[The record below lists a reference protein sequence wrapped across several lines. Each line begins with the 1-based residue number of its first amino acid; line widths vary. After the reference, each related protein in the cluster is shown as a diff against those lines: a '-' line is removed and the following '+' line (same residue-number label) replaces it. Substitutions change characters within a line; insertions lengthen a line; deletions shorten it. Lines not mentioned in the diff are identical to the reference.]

1 MTTESSR
8 AGSRAGEVWT
18 SPFPSRTLPTSCA
31 APGSASPPPRLAEI
45 TPLADRAAAV
55 ARVTDLS
62 LAPPATGAPIGGGWV
77 ENQWEA
83 WYRLCWWWME
93 RMRTSP
99 VPLVEKMVLFWHN
112 HFVSG
117 QDKLYD
123 MGLLYTQNQLFRQ
136 HALGDYHALVQGM
149 AIDPAML
156 WYLDNAENVAGRE
169 QENFAREVMELF
181 TMGQGNYTEADVIT
195 MARAW
200 TGHNVSDD
208 RRSYQ
213 FRSSRHDTGL
223 KELFGGPPTN
233 WDGPATLTEIL
244 RGSRAVPASR
254 FITAKLFSYLA
265 YPVPVTDPLVATL
278 ADGFR
283 ANNLSILWLVREILG
298 SEAFW
303 SPAARYALVRN
314 PTEWFVAG
322 MEAVGLPPSVCHP
335 EWWMEG
341 TGPAALLPTERR
353 RLEAEQLLDLH
364 RVRVGPDRAGARTSA
379 GRPTT
384 PGSSPASRANRPRRS
399 PPQAFERFG
408 IVDPSPTT
416 RAALEAWVTR
426 AKAEGHSWSIAPNLV
441 LLLLASP
448 DFQLA

>member
-8 AGSRAGEVWT
+8 AGPRRWGGLDITVSVTDAAHLLR
-18 SPFPSRTLPTSCA
+18 RTGFGVTA
-31 APGSASPPPRLAEI
+31 ARLAEI

-77 ENQWEA
+77 EDQWEA
-83 WYRLCWWWME
+83 WYQLCWWWME

-213 FRSSRHDTGL
+213 FRSSRHDNGT
-223 KELFGGPPTN
+223 KVLFGGPPTN

-244 RGSRAVPASR
+244 RGQPRRPRVAVHHRQALLVPRLPGAGHRSPGGDARRRVPGQQPVDPVARASDPRRRRPSGARPPATRSCATPPSGSWPAWRPSGSRPASAIPSGGWR
-254 FITAKLFSYLA
+254 APGQQLF
-265 YPVPVTDPLVATL
+265 YPP
-278 ADGFR
+278 
-283 ANNLSILWLVREILG
+283 N
-298 SEAFW
+298 
-303 SPAARYALVRN
+303 
-314 PTEWFVAG
+314 VAG
-322 MEAVGLPPSVCHP
+322 WKQNSYWISTASGWARIGLGLLRPLAGQRRRGVRRHPEPVGRGDRHRRRSSASASSTPPPPPAPPSRH
-335 EWWMEG
+335 G
-341 TGPAALLPTERR
+341 
-353 RLEAEQLLDLH
+353 
-364 RVRVGPDRAGARTSA
+364 
-379 GRPTT
+379 
-384 PGSSPASRANRPRRS
+384 
-399 PPQAFERFG
+399 
-408 IVDPSPTT
+408 
-416 RAALEAWVTR
+416 
-426 AKAEGHSWSIAPNLV
+426 
-441 LLLLASP
+441 
-448 DFQLA
+448 

>member
-1 MTTESSR
+1 
-8 AGSRAGEVWT
+8 
-18 SPFPSRTLPTSCA
+18 
-31 APGSASPPPRLAEI
+31 
-45 TPLADRAAAV
+45 
-55 ARVTDLS
+55 
-62 LAPPATGAPIGGGWV
+62 
-77 ENQWEA
+77 
-83 WYRLCWWWME
+83 
-93 RMRTSP
+93 MRTSP

-208 RRSYQ
+208 GRRYQ
-213 FRSSRHDTGL
+213 FRSTRHDNGT
-223 KELFGGPPTN
+223 KVLFDGAPTN

-283 ANNLSILWLVREILG
+283 ANDLSILWLVREILR
-298 SEAFW
+298 SDAFW
-303 SPAARYALVRN
+303 SPTARYALVRN

-322 MEAVGLPPSVCHP
+322 MEALGLPPSQCHP

-341 TGPAALLPTERR
+341 TGQQLFYPPNVAG
-353 RLEAEQLLDLH
+353 LEAEQLLDLH
-364 RVRVGPDRAGARTSA
+364 RVGLGPLGLGLLRALAGQRRRRVRRDPEPD
-379 GRPTT
+379 GRPSIVTQGFEPLRDRRPLPHHPRRPRGVGHPGQGGGRQLVDPAEPRPAPAHVPRLPAGLRRCPDARPRLRGPPAAALRPGRRSTT
-384 PGSSPASRANRPRRS
+384 PVSAASPGAGSSRPPWPPPAPPPSAPPAGPRRPS
-399 PPQAFERFG
+399 PP
-408 IVDPSPTT
+408 PSLPPT
-416 RAALEAWVTR
+416 
-426 AKAEGHSWSIAPNLV
+426 
-441 LLLLASP
+441 ASS
-448 DFQLA
+448 

>member
-1 MTTESSR
+1 VPVSATDAAHLLRRTGFGVTTS
-8 AGSRAGEVWT
+8 
-18 SPFPSRTLPTSCA
+18 
-31 APGSASPPPRLAEI
+31 RLAEI
-45 TPLADRAAAV
+45 TALVDREAAI
-55 ARVTDLS
+55 ARVTDVS

-77 ENQWEA
+77 EDQWVA
-83 WYRLCWWWME
+83 WYQLCWWWME

-123 MGLLYTQNQLFRQ
+123 IGLLYTQNQLFRQ
-136 HALGDYHALVQGM
+136 HALGDYHTLVQSM

-156 WYLDNAENVAGRE
+156 WYLDNANNVAGRE

-181 TMGQGNYTEADVIT
+181 TTGQGHYVESDVVS

-200 TGHNVSDD
+200 TGHNTSPDG
-208 RRSYQ
+208 RSYQ
-213 FRSSRHDTGL
+213 FFPSEHDNGT
-223 KELFGGPPTN
+223 KVLFGGPPTN
-233 WDGPATLTEIL
+233 WNGPTALAEIL

-265 YPVPVTDPLVATL
+265 YPIPVTDPLVATL

-283 ANNLSILWLVREILG
+283 AADLSILSLVRAILR
-298 SEAFW
+298 SDAFW
-303 SPAARYALVRN
+303 SPAARYSLVRN

-322 MEAVGLPPSVCHP
+322 MEALGLGPSVCHP

-341 TGPAALLPTERR
+341 TGQQLFYPPNVSGWKQNAYWISTASAWARSSWASYVRWKANEAGVFAGIQSQSAA
-353 RLEAEQLLDLH
+353 AIVQQ
-364 RVRVGPDRAGARTSA
+364 GF
-379 GRPTT
+379 
-384 PGSSPASRANRPRRS
+384 
-399 PPQAFERFG
+399 QRFG

-426 AKAEGHSWSIAPNLV
+426 AKSEGDSWSIPPNLV
-441 LLLLASP
+441 LLLLVTP